1 MRSRPASVVC
11 VVRGGA
17 QEARALV
24 EEFFT
29 SRGWTP
35 RAQVDGTI
43 AYEHGSRRRTIL
55 LGALA
60 GRRFF
65 LTAVTE
71 VREGDHATEIHYRW
85 GPGAGLALGGT
96 IGRSRAERVH
106 AQLAAEL
113 EAQLERSGHLLQ
125 VRRR

>member
-35 RAQVDGTI
+35 RVQVDGTI

-60 GRRFF
+60 GKKFF

-71 VREGDHATEIHYRW
+71 VRKGDEVAEIHYRW
-85 GPGAGLALGGT
+85 GPGAGLALGGSV
-96 IGRSRAERVH
+96 GRKRAERAH
-106 AQLAAEL
+106 AQLAVEL
-113 EAQLERSGHLLQ
+113 EAQLERSGRLLQ

>member
-1 MRSRPASVVC
+1 MILFRYCHLVLLPVLLIIVFAHFSFYWPGHHLDLHSFPTRRSSD
-11 VVRGGA
+11 
-17 QEARALV
+17 L
-24 EEFFT
+24 
-29 SRGWTP
+29 
-35 RAQVDGTI
+35 
-43 AYEHGSRRRTIL
+43 SRRRTIL

-71 VREGDHATEIHYRW
+71 VREGDHAAEIHYRW
-85 GPGAGLALGGT
+85 GPAAGLALGGT

-106 AQLAAEL
+106 TQLAAEL